1 MNNSKSALL
10 GRMTSELL
18 AAASTA
24 SPFIHR
30 WHTMLRAGYV
40 GALCLTIAAALV
52 GGIET
57 AQGAPGGIHGKQ
69 GGGGSIKTTGFT
81 GVNLGALPGGNSSIA
96 FSVSETGSVVGL
108 SSFASDGT
116 GTIDSPVYWHFNGQS
131 WDIYSLLPAAP
142 NGESGVAFGIAGPVN
157 TVEYVVGTIG
167 STAMIWTVTGH
178 TSFSNPEP
186 LAKAAD
192 CDWSTAYGV
201 NVHQVAV
208 GHCDYGAAIWTP
220 DGTGYKTTKVPFL
233 SNPYTV
239 ATDVNDD
246 GVVVGNGCDFLENNC
261 HAFILKIGSDAIVP
275 LTDSINGDPYSYVTA
290 VSDVVVIDDTAFV
303 YVTGSTKSAAGTET
317 GTRWTVA
324 IPDAGPLSDAVMQMT
339 LTKQWCSGVNNAG
352 DAVCTSSGGGRQST
366 VLIRDGA
373 VNSLKPPRRATDAA
387 TYDLARTD
395 TLPTYAVGNIQVNG
409 FRAAVWVIDK

>member
-24 SPFIHR
+24 SSFIHR
-30 WHTMLRAGYV
+30 WHTMFRAGYV
-40 GALCLTIAAALV
+40 GALCLTIAAALL
-52 GGIET
+52 GGIGT

-81 GVNLGALPGGNSSIA
+81 GVNLGVLPGGNLSIA

-108 SSFASDGT
+108 SSFAPDGT
-116 GTIDSPVYWHFNGQS
+116 DAIDSPAYWHFNGQS
-131 WDIYSLLPAAP
+131 WEIYSLLPAAS
-142 NGESGVAFGIAGPVN
+142 NGESGIAFGIAGPEN
-157 TVEYVVGTIG
+157 EVEYVVGTVG

-192 CDWSTAYGV
+192 CESSTAYGV
-201 NVHQVAV
+201 NMHGVAV
-208 GHCDYGAAIWTP
+208 GHCNHGAAIWTP
-220 DGTGYKTTKVPFL
+220 DGAGYKTTKLDF
-233 SNPYTV
+233 SASRHTA
-239 ATDVNDD
+239 ATDVNED
-246 GVVVGNGCDFLENNC
+246 GVVVGNDCDFLENNC
-261 HAFILKIGSDAIVP
+261 HAFILKIGNDEIVP
-275 LTDSINGDPYSYVTA
+275 LADSINGNPYSYVTA
-290 VSDVVVIDDTAFV
+290 VSDVVVIDDTALV
-303 YVTGSTKSAAGTET
+303 YVAGSTKDDDGTEI

-324 IPDAGPLSDAVMQMT
+324 IPNVGSLSDAVTQVT

-366 VLIRDGA
+366 VIIRDGV
-373 VNSLKPPRRATDAA
+373 VNNLKPPRRASDAA
-387 TYDLARTD
+387 TYDLSRTD
-395 TLPTYAVGNIQVNG
+395 GLPAYAVGAVQVNG